1 MTPDKTLEKIINS
14 IVSDTTPIT
23 VAQQPSPIGDDIT
36 ELNITAPQEI
46 IGQII
51 GKQGRIIKS
60 LRVLMAIAFPQQKFN
75 IQIVEN

>member
-1 MTPDKTLEKIINS
+1 MTPDKTLQKIIKS
-14 IVSDTTPIT
+14 ILPDSTPVT
-23 VAQQPSPIGDDIT
+23 VDQQPSPIGDDIT
-36 ELNITAPQEI
+36 ELNITAPQEN

-51 GKQGRIIKS
+51 GKQGKIIKS